1 VVRAS
6 RIAVCALSL
15 SCARAAHGAVVDPNI
30 EQTTVVAP
38 ASQAGTSGLAWA
50 PDGSPRLFYT
60 RQTGLIRVVQNGAL
74 LAKPFAIIK
83 PVQTDSVETG
93 VIGIAF
99 DPRYLENHYVYV
111 FVTVSPTE
119 QQIIRYT
126 DVNNVGT
133 DKTTVIGGLPTRAV
147 NHNGGAVGFGPDGK
161 LYWAIGDLGNK
172 TGAGTDLS
180 LISAK
185 VARVNLDGS
194 APHDNPFYDA
204 EGPNDDR
211 IWARGFR
218 NPFSFTWQPS
228 TDRLWVNVTGAM
240 YEQIFTPIAGDHAGW
255 GDYQND
261 QPEGFLAP
269 TIVYRSARSDRWDI
283 AANGASR
290 SAGMATFTTTS
301 PHGLRLGEKITISGV
316 LDASFNGDFFVAEVP
331 SPTTFSFAQDGPDAE
346 SGAGLAT
353 TLLIGGALT
362 AGTFWDSSAVP
373 PTYRGNFFFGDYNT
387 GNVVR
392 ATFGAG
398 NVVSSVDLW
407 ATTDAQMIDMAVGP
421 DGDLYYATFDGG
433 IYKLHHRPAAQGI
446 VVSQLHT
453 RVSEGS
459 VGGFAVRLAE
469 APEGPVKV
477 SVTRISGDDDVSIK
491 TGANLVFDPATWAEP
506 QFVTLAAAQDEDAAQ
521 DEATLNVSALGLPSE
536 TVTVRVT
543 EDDEA
548 ALVVS
553 PNQVSVTEGA
563 EGGFELRLTGA
574 PARPLVVKCRV
585 AAGDVA
591 LTTGAQLV
599 FDATNWNELQV
610 VTIRAP
616 EDADP
621 EDTEA
626 TVEVDAAWLGTTKVS
641 VAVTDDDSPV
651 VGTGGAGGAAPGA
664 EGGAAPDG
672 QSAEAGSPGSTPS
685 GGQPEPTSER
695 AGEPGVGEP
704 TSPLTSSEGC
714 ACAAPGGFDAGAHG
728 SLAALSAWFLAFARR
743 RRARAPSRYRSS

>member
-1 VVRAS
+1 MARAFGS
-6 RIAVCALSL
+6 AVCVLSFL
-15 SCARAAHGAVVDPNI
+15 CARAAHGTVVDPEF

-99 DPRYLENHYVYV
+99 DPRYLDNHYVYV

-133 DKTTVIGGLPTRAV
+133 DKTTIISGLPTRSV

-172 TGAGTDLS
+172 TGAGADLS

-194 APHDNPFYDA
+194 GPRDNPFYDGD
-204 EGPNDDR
+204 GPNDDR

-240 YEQIFTPIAGDHAGW
+240 YEQIFTPVAGDHAGW
-255 GDYQND
+255 ADYQND
-261 QPEGFLAP
+261 QPEGYLPP

-283 AANGASR
+283 TTEGASR
-290 SAGMATFTTTS
+290 SAGVATFTTTL

-316 LDASFNGDFFVAEVP
+316 TDPSFNGDFFVAQTA
-331 SPTTFSFAQDGPDAE
+331 SPTTFSFAQAGPDAE
-346 SGAGLAT
+346 SGAGMAA

-373 PTYRGNFFFGDYNT
+373 AAYRGNFFFGDYNS
-387 GNVVR
+387 GNIVR
-392 ATFGAG
+392 ATLGAD
-398 NVVSSVDLW
+398 NVVTSVDLW
-407 ATTDAQMIDMAVGP
+407 ATTDAQMIDLAVGP
-421 DGDLYYATFDGG
+421 DGDLYYGTFDGG
-433 IYKLHHRPAAQGI
+433 VHKLHHRAAAQGI

-459 VGGFAVRLAE
+459 VGGFAVRLAQ
-469 APEGPVKV
+469 APAGPVQVAVTRVSGDEDV
-477 SVTRISGDDDVSIK
+477 SVK
-491 TGANLVFDPATWAEP
+491 AGASLAFDQTSWSQP

-521 DEATLNVSALGLPSE
+521 DEATVQVSAVGLGPE
-536 TVTVRVT
+536 TVIVRVT
-543 EDDEA
+543 EDDDA
-548 ALVVS
+548 ALVIS
-553 PNQVSVTEGA
+553 PNHVSVSEGA

-574 PARPLVVKCRV
+574 PTRPLTIKCRV
-585 AAGDVA
+585 AVGDVS
-591 LTTGAQLV
+591 LTAGAELL
-599 FDATNWNELQV
+599 FDATNWSELQA
-610 VTIRAP
+610 VTLRAP
-616 EDADP
+616 EDADT
-621 EDTEA
+621 EDADA
-626 TVEVDAAWLGTTKVS
+626 TLEVDAAWLGKTEVP
-641 VAVTDDDSPV
+641 VAVTDDDSP
-651 VGTGGAGGAAPGA
+651 GLGAAGAAGGPPQAEAGAP
-664 EGGAAPDG
+664 PDG
-672 QSAEAGSPGSTPS
+672 QSAEAGSPATTAS
-685 GGQPEPTSER
+685 GGQPEVPS
-695 AGEPGVGEP
+695 ASGGEPVTGTEAPVVA
-704 TSPLTSSEGC
+704 SSEGC
-714 ACAAPGGFDAGAHG
+714 GCSVPGGGAGSQG
-728 SLAALSAWFLAFARR
+728 LLAALSAWFWARSRR
-743 RRARAPSRYRSS
+743 RSRREARWRTSS